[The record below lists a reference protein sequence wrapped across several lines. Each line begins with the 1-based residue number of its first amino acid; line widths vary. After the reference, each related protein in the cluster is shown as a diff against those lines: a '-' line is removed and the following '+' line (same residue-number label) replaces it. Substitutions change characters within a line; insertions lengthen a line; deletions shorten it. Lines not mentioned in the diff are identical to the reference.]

1 VASAPRYIGALP
13 RALDTR
19 VVRDG
24 PLTSPASIGVV
35 SALPLLWETNG
46 DTADAALAQQ
56 IFEQL
61 SAIMPVPEKRGA
73 RLYVSA
79 APLVTDARLA
89 GPPVRS

>member
-1 VASAPRYIGALP
+1 
-13 RALDTR
+13 

-24 PLTSPASIGVV
+24 PLTSPASIGVA

-61 SAIMPVPEKRGA
+61 SAGMPVPRSDV
-73 RLYVSA
+73 RDFMSA
-79 APLVTDARLA
+79 QLRW
-89 GPPVRS
+89 